1 MTVKK
6 WIIRIAG
13 GIFLFVFIWGN
24 QRLCANAKEE
34 EDMLDEFLYGQAGM
48 WELDEV
54 EGGMTE
60 LFPEISIDLDEIL
73 VLIMKGNLAEALSEL
88 GGGIKETVLGEIT
101 GMRRLF
107 TGILVIGICSAL
119 FSNFADVFSGR
130 QVSRIGFYFMYLFLI
145 SLLLQ
150 AFASSAQIAVMS
162 MENAVLFVKLFI
174 PTYFLTVGAC
184 VGSVTAV
191 FYYQLMLV
199 VAYLIESFLLHGLL
213 PFVYSYVLLAL
224 LNGIWA
230 EERLTLLLDL
240 LKKGITLV
248 QKALVGVIMS
258 LSLVQS
264 VIVPALDGLKITA
277 FKKTLAAIPGAGGIA
292 SGMTELMLGSAVL
305 IKNSMGVMFLLL
317 LLFVCIVPLCK
328 LFLVGS
334 FMKCG
339 AALAGIVS
347 DKKISGCVDR
357 VGEGCF
363 LLVKCL
369 FTSVTLFLIVIGVV
383 AYSA

>member
-6 WIIRIAG
+6 WMIRFAG
-13 GIFLFVFIWGN
+13 GLLLFVFVWGN
-24 QRLCANAKEE
+24 RELCVHAKEE
-34 EDMLDEFLYGQAGM
+34 EEAFQEFLTGQAGK

-54 EGGMTE
+54 QGEMTE
-60 LFPEISIDLDEIL
+60 LFPEISMDLEEIL
-73 VLIMKGNLAEALSEL
+73 VMLMKGNLTEALTEL
-88 GGGIKETVLGEIT
+88 GSGIRETVLGEIT

-107 TGILVIGICSAL
+107 VSILVIGICSAL

-145 SLLLQ
+145 SVLLQ
-150 AFASSAQIAVMS
+150 AFASSAKIAVLS

-174 PTYFLTVGAC
+174 PTYFMTVGAC
-184 VGSVTAV
+184 GGSMTAV

-199 VAYLIESFLLHGLL
+199 AAYLIESFLLHGLL

-224 LNGIWA
+224 LNGIWS

-240 LKKGITLV
+240 IKKGITLV
-248 QKALVGVIMS
+248 QKTLFGVITS

-277 FKKTLAAIPGAGGIA
+277 FKKTLAAIPGAGGVA
-292 SGMTELMLGSAVL
+292 SGMSELMLGSAVL
-305 IKNSMGVMFLLL
+305 IKNSMGVLFLLL

-339 AALAGIVS
+339 AALTGIVS

-369 FTSVTLFLIVIGVV
+369 LTSVALFMIVIGVV
-383 AYSA
+383 AYSS

>member
-6 WIIRIAG
+6 WMVRFACG
-13 GIFLFVFIWGN
+13 LLLFVFVWGN
-24 QRLCANAKEE
+24 RELCVHAKEE
-34 EDMLDEFLYGQAGM
+34 EEAFQEFLTGQAGK

-54 EGGMTE
+54 QSEMTE
-60 LFPEISIDLDEIL
+60 LFPEISMDLEEIL
-73 VLIMKGNLAEALSEL
+73 VMLMKGNLAEALSEL
-88 GGGIKETVLGEIT
+88 GSGIREAVLGEIT

-107 TGILVIGICSAL
+107 VSILVIGICSAL

-145 SLLLQ
+145 SVLLQ
-150 AFASSAQIAVMS
+150 AFASSAKLAVLS

-174 PTYFLTVGAC
+174 PTYFMTVGAC
-184 VGSVTAV
+184 GGSMTAV

-199 VAYLIESFLLHGLL
+199 AAYLIESFLLHGLL

-224 LNGIWA
+224 LNGIWS

-240 LKKGITLV
+240 IKKGITLV
-248 QKALVGVIMS
+248 QKTLLGVITS

-277 FKKTLAAIPGAGGIA
+277 FKKTLAAIPGAGGVA
-292 SGMTELMLGSAVL
+292 SGMSELMLGSAVL
-305 IKNSMGVMFLLL
+305 IKNSMGVLFLLL

-339 AALAGIVS
+339 AALTGIVS

-369 FTSVTLFLIVIGVV
+369 LTSVALFMIVIGVV
-383 AYSA
+383 AYSS

>member
-6 WIIRIAG
+6 WMIRFAG
-13 GIFLFVFIWGN
+13 GLLLFVFVWGN
-24 QRLCANAKEE
+24 RELCVHAKEE
-34 EDMLDEFLYGQAGM
+34 EEAFQEFLTGQAGK

-54 EGGMTE
+54 QSEMTE
-60 LFPEISIDLDEIL
+60 LFPEISMDLEEIL
-73 VLIMKGNLAEALSEL
+73 VMLMKGNLAEALSEL
-88 GGGIKETVLGEIT
+88 GSGIREAVLGEIT

-107 TGILVIGICSAL
+107 VSILVIGICSAL

-145 SLLLQ
+145 SVLLQ
-150 AFASSAQIAVMS
+150 AFASSAKLAVLS

-174 PTYFLTVGAC
+174 PTYFMTVGAC
-184 VGSVTAV
+184 GGSMTAV

-199 VAYLIESFLLHGLL
+199 AAYLIESFLLHGLL

-224 LNGIWA
+224 LNGIWS

-240 LKKGITLV
+240 IKKGITLV
-248 QKALVGVIMS
+248 QKTLLGVITS

-277 FKKTLAAIPGAGGIA
+277 FKKTLAAIPGAGGVA
-292 SGMTELMLGSAVL
+292 SGMSELMLGSAVL
-305 IKNSMGVMFLLL
+305 IKNSMGVLFLLL

-339 AALAGIVS
+339 AALTGIVS

-369 FTSVTLFLIVIGVV
+369 LTSVALFMIVIGVV
-383 AYSA
+383 AYSS